1 MRNKTIA
8 AMFAAIPLVK
18 RERASG
24 RSRDIMLFRIIF
36 AATLLVVL
44 LAGPATIQAQTQTQ
58 TQTQAQAQ
66 GYDLV
71 ILNGLEPAVILAMA
85 VRYSQSLEMP
95 CIIRCLL

>member
-1 MRNKTIA
+1 
-8 AMFAAIPLVK
+8 
-18 RERASG
+18 
-24 RSRDIMLFRIIF
+24 MLFRIIF

-58 TQTQAQAQ
+58 TQTQAQ